1 LGTSQSGSRSHLRL
15 LRVLRDEKMIEIARQ
30 EAASILA
37 SGIESKSLLERALA
51 KLELDTA
58 TEFIDKS

>member
-1 LGTSQSGSRSHLRL
+1 
-15 LRVLRDEKMIEIARQ
+15 MARN
-30 EAASILA
+30 EAAQLIDGGL
-37 SGIESKSLLERALA
+37 KRHSLLEATLA

>member
-1 LGTSQSGSRSHLRL
+1 
-15 LRVLRDEKMIEIARQ
+15 VLRDEALIEIARD
-30 EAASILA
+30 EAQLLISHGL
-37 SGIESKSLLERALA
+37 SRHSLLEAALA

>member
-1 LGTSQSGSRSHLRL
+1 MGTNQSGTRSHLRL
-15 LRVLRDEKMIEIARQ
+15 LRVLRDEALIEIARD
-30 EAASILA
+30 EAQVLINNDL
-37 SGIESKSLLERALA
+37 GKHSLLEAALA